1 MNQHNFHQAV
11 LEADASRRQALLD
24 ASAETLAPYLH
35 DDFVQ
40 IHATGVLDSRASL
53 LAKVAGGALVYQSIE
68 VPQSVVHLLADGVA
82 LQVSEVLQT
91 VVIAGAPKLVHV
103 RVAAVWLQVEGAW
116 RLRSYQGST
125 MAAPTPGR

>member
-11 LEADASRRQALLD
+11 LEADAGRRQALLD